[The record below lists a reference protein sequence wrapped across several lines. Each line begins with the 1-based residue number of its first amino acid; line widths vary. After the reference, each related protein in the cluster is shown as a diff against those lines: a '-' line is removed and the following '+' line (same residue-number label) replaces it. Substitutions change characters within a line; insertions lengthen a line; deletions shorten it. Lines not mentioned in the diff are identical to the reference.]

1 MLAGD
6 GGYIGSVNIGEK
18 RFVHFIRHT
27 MIASLG
33 RPHPEG
39 LQRPTHEGYHDRED
53 ATEPRQSLLGPGYQP
68 IRTRGPGRGGCGY
81 AKFVT
86 DPNGQAYW
94 SIHAGDGTQLGAAQ
108 SLELAWAA
116 IRQNDL
122 EPVSVH

>member
-1 MLAGD
+1 MTAKMQQSHDKVCSAPVISPSELA
-6 GGYIGSVNIGEK
+6 
-18 RFVHFIRHT
+18 
-27 MIASLG
+27 ALG
-33 RPHPEG
+33 A
-39 LQRPTHEGYHDRED
+39 ED
-53 ATEPRQSLLGPGYQP
+53 VA
-68 IRTRGPGRGGCGY
+68 Y